1 MELCHSEGYDE
12 CHVRPIYSTLGH
24 LIAIIEKLRNEDDP
38 DPDLPRNT
46 IKLLL
51 ECESCLD
58 KMAAQGSSGIMALSQ
73 VQSRTSTSQSERESI
88 SSELDVKNSTM
99 KLKNCEQKL
108 KNFKEKNKKFLEKN
122 IELTTKNREL
132 ADNIQTI
139 TKDYNKMKEQQE
151 YSKKRIKQL
160 TQQINQEKMTN
171 GELEIRLQEMENLKL
186 ELTVQNKAVTA
197 LRLVCAEKDRRIELL
212 QHRKKKKRQNRNA
225 EKSSRGV
232 KETFFGYEEDSI
244 DSSET
249 SSILSQGTISDEEL
263 CDELSREE
271 IEKNYQR
278 LMKEHLELQRLHNI
292 LQRYCGSS
300 TMDPERHFKTC
311 KQLESDLFDAT
322 LSIENLRTQIKES
335 KEESSKRKTE
345 VKDLRRSERQLNEK
359 KNELLLENSR
369 LKDELVEAYEKI
381 DDLEF
386 RIVEIES
393 QNPNPDSY
401 HESGVLETILEE
413 PGEVDINMD
422 SNIENMDKDKL
433 VQHVQGLEQ
442 TANELQQKV
451 ITLQQE
457 KETMETK
464 LKHHG
469 TLEEREQME
478 VMEAKVQEV
487 EEDGGE
493 ASPRHRAGSFDSNY
507 SSRDMSNTSLDL
519 SGEANLSFMSNTDH
533 SNAFAENCVDF
544 ETLSR
549 ETNSTLSRIFD
560 TQNMSSSDLSQL
572 KIHLNMLSQEVCKMH
587 AGNVSLKNELH
598 NSSVRQ
604 EELEQDENK
613 LVQIM
618 TLYKSL
624 QDQVNQFDVTE
635 KQLREKLKLTENSL
649 AELEQSESQL
659 RERTLKAEE
668 KEHSARRQTH
678 EYLSKIGEL
687 KEIILDKDMVES
699 KLSEKVTI
707 LGKAELIST
716 EKIKE
721 LEARNNELKQ
731 RLDLKEEFEA
741 DVTFEKNLNDTISE
755 LQSENDSLTMRCSE
769 LEENEEIL
777 RINWEKSA
785 QEHINRIQSLED
797 KIESLE
803 FSNIELKS
811 KLEEQDTEA
820 DAHRPS
826 LALELSEVDQSK
838 GDSQINQT
846 IEFLLHRINNL
857 ESTLSSLEEA
867 KNTKIESLQEQI
879 AKLKENEI
887 RLSETVS
894 EMEREEKELKSQ
906 LQFNQG
912 KRYSNDAVVQ
922 YEGKIHELHRSQE
935 NLLEHLDSM
944 EDHESNLKERM
955 REMEEKYER
964 KIEHLEKEIANYIEQ
979 EQVFTEKISE
989 FEKFE
994 TEMMEK
1000 LDAADEENQQLAEEN
1015 RQLIDKVL
1023 KTNHLDTELVESETS
1038 GINGQ
1043 TEMIDQLNNELS
1055 EIKTE
1060 KCRVDELLQRTETEL
1075 QQVQLENDDLN
1086 ERLIE
1091 LDSSEQECLEKLH
1104 KYEHQGAE
1112 LTHLRKKVD
1121 VLEDAEIKLM
1131 DRVTELE
1138 EIEQGLRAQL
1148 DNNNK
1153 DVQLGDQET
1162 DTNDLNDN
1170 IPSLLTE
1177 IPLND
1182 TCVEEFC
1189 VKSLA
1194 VISESKT
1201 DHLRCDKQTDTIDLM
1216 DVRCDGSNSPGKVT
1230 GLFERL
1236 QDLENENTSLT
1247 EKLSSLT
1254 STDKQVRQLSE
1265 KIKML
1270 EGSEDKLMERVMELE
1285 EIEDRVKGE
1294 LKRAKAAENRLG
1306 EVEQEL
1312 SDVQKTMED
1321 MEYKV
1326 ESLELE
1332 NNTLRNELNSSG
1344 VSQVHSEANIEKIL
1358 ELEHAKAYLTK
1369 ERDNLL
1375 LHLSEE
1381 KTKALKADNDLK
1393 ELQNK
1398 FNEIQTKLDET
1409 EISEKSLK
1417 ENLNSLEKEKEKLLD
1432 TVDDLEHKVKTSEED
1447 IEQFDLLKDKLDE
1460 KIQRLENEL
1469 AQVEESEFALK
1480 KDNIEVHKLND
1491 QLTQGNKDLEGQL
1504 EETRNKLRVT
1514 EDAKTETESKLEN
1527 SEKSNLELQSNLES
1541 VQKSKDEIEKT
1552 IKDAI
1557 ESKKTAE
1564 RKMEFAEISRQQME
1578 NKLKEMDKLYEEVQS
1593 NLENSK
1599 KTILSLKR
1607 KSLTAETSGM
1617 EFQLKVEKANKAK
1630 NDAEKQLE
1638 IVRKSNSYLQSKV
1651 MKGSGSRFSSDNNQ
1665 NSVESIHTDTCMTCG
1680 SNLKLPKQLSTFQG
1694 GLDDLVQDYRDQLEL
1709 DTSSSTDCT
1718 LPSHLMTL
1726 DEPFQVIM
1734 KDLMTCKLCIQT
1746 RITGLQEQEKSL
1758 RDANKLLENHYK
1770 SEIEELNKSIA
1781 TVQKDKVTLQ
1791 EELSV
1796 LEEKPQ
1802 ESCQKLEEKLP
1813 QNVETVD
1820 SSSQT
1825 DTSDENQVRE
1835 PLTMTGEM
1843 EEPEDILRQ
1852 RIMEL
1857 EKLEK
1862 HLKKQV
1868 SDLEND
1874 REELHDIARKD
1885 KALIH
1890 EQNVKIRELQ
1900 LAEKTLKVQV
1910 SSYEASENKL
1920 YKKVGE
1926 LENEISKMED
1936 RISDLEILEMRLKE
1950 LVRKYKLD
1958 EEVWLSKSVNLET
1971 SVSELTVSE
1980 YNLKKQLES
1989 VQKEKLS
1996 YSEKSEYLALR
2007 LKELENAEAN
2017 LVQRMK
2023 DQENKEKAL
2032 NQRLGELE
2040 SSGSSTEAQAMELHN
2055 SNIVLTQQLN
2065 QAIQENGALVHQT
2078 SQLQSQLIMLDQQCV
2093 SLHEAY
2099 SQLKEE
2105 KHVLEKSEKDLEG
2118 RVKAKRLSGVDIEEQ
2133 LHKLEENEKTLKEKI
2148 STLQRSENRLKYKV
2162 QQIESLDSQELSE
2175 VSESKIPHKL
2185 EECQQRLV
2193 ILRKQNIHL
2202 KSRLLEYQDL
2212 ASSKSVVKLPQREY
2226 KQMEACVA
2234 LIEHT
2239 EAQLHKVEQLNA
2251 QLQQRVDQ
2259 LLQGKQAPE
2268 TEEEMKILKERL
2280 KQNEVHLQIFRQLAI
2295 DGQWDEILPILNS
2308 VNLIKGYRPVES
2320 AGLPTEGRKTVTS
2333 MAGQPLEELT
2343 KQMVSTDLHMAR
2355 YPDDQSDDSMVDEYI
2370 TPSKRGTDQSKP
2382 TAEEKRKL
2390 INDLISHLDKDSDDL
2405 DSSIEEIHWK
2415 KVESLLPVK
2424 SQERKW
2430 ITVGQATSLHSSKPG
2445 DTRNKEEE
2453 LVLSLELPSESEG
2466 MTQNGTDS
2474 NTSSPV
2480 LKRRKFLSADGTDK
2494 LKSHS
2499 GQHHTMPPS
2508 TVSKTPDS
2516 LSYYLPS
2523 SEHNSG
2529 DDMHGFV
2536 EEIKSHAAPINYA
2549 APRTGSLHDSG
2560 HVTAS
2565 TGRGT
2570 SLRERIMEIGKTLE
2584 KKAAP
2589 NSEISDE
2596 EESLFTWK
2604 TKAYEARRNF
2614 DNAEKEMKHSKDEIN
2629 KLEKELEEKCRHIE
2643 ILEAFVEMLQKIL
2656 CNKENKKDR
2665 EVLNEIEVEVHRMKE
2680 KLTDQVTGSTGSDV
2694 TTQLKRK
2701 DRELQAKRNE
2711 VDSLLVELRQW
2722 QEECRTIEDMRVNAL
2737 EALHCLEQEV
2747 SETHTSEKH
2756 LKQDYN
2762 NLHEQLQFMD
2772 SEARSLKVERD
2783 QLRFEIIQLKEKAK
2797 NFSHLDFEKNSL
2809 DDKMQSVSRLLDCK
2823 TETVNNQMKEVKELK
2838 VSIISLEEEKYH
2850 LQRKLRDYVNIQT
2863 RISTLETNK
2872 EDLTKNIAILK
2883 ARISHLSQKCKEKD
2897 SLLRR
2902 LKDEFCQ
2909 GSGKSSALLEELK
2922 VMESYM
2928 DKQDNE
2934 SPSMLSNGKV
2944 PDQNDRHLISEQ
2956 FVQGEIPKNP
2966 HFTVVSDYDPSMFS
2980 KSNSPRLELQL
2991 KKGDN
2996 VLITGPLDDRGYF
3009 EAEVNGK
3016 VGLVPAAYLG
3026 RAPVNGH
3033 HFPIAN
3039 DRRWQQYDKPPN
3051 HLDTS
3056 PENIVQMYGQLV
3068 KQGKSGCS
3076 SPKFNGLRKTTGQNI
3091 KQVTVV
3097 PDPPQDFQAVE
3108 TERGIT
3114 LSWKPPATPVT
3125 GYKIFVDGKLH
3136 RHLTKASIT
3145 RLVLHSISMDRDHIF
3160 GIESVC
3166 DRQVSEII
3174 DIFYGDNDSREDR
3187 VLTSHEFIKL
3197 HQRQYL
3203 GIYDY
3208 DPQKQSPRADTSQ
3221 ELAFS
3226 AGDSI
3231 TIYGEERRD
3240 GYFYGC
3246 VDGHYGLVPSYFV
3259 EEIPK
3264 TNRQKFNVDSHKYNT
3279 R

>member
-24 LIAIIEKLRNEDDP
+24 LIAIIEKLRKEDDP

-73 VQSRTSTSQSERESI
+73 VQSRTSSSQSERESI

-122 IELTTKNREL
+122 IELTSKNREL
-132 ADNIQTI
+132 TDNIQAI

-171 GELEIRLQEMENLKL
+171 GELEIRLQEMEKLKL
-186 ELTVQNKAVTA
+186 ELTVQDKAVTA

-212 QHRKKKKRQNRNA
+212 QHRKKKKRLYRNV

-249 SSILSQGTISDEEL
+249 SSILSQSTISDEEL

-292 LQRYCGSS
+292 LQKYCGSN

-311 KQLESDLFDAT
+311 KQLESDLFDAM
-322 LSIENLRTQIKES
+322 LNIENLRTQIKET
-335 KEESSKRKTE
+335 KEESSKLKTE
-345 VKDLRRSERQLNEK
+345 VKDIRRSERQLNEK
-359 KNELLLENSR
+359 KNELISENCR
-369 LKDELVEAYEKI
+369 LKDELVETYEKI

-393 QNPNPDSY
+393 QNPIPDSY

-422 SNIENMDKDKL
+422 SNSTIENMDKDKL
-433 VQHVQGLEQ
+433 VQHVQSLEQ

-469 TLEEREQME
+469 SLEEREQME
-478 VMEAKVQEV
+478 VMEA
-487 EEDGGE
+487 
-493 ASPRHRAGSFDSNY
+493 
-507 SSRDMSNTSLDL
+507 
-519 SGEANLSFMSNTDH
+519 
-533 SNAFAENCVDF
+533 
-544 ETLSR
+544 
-549 ETNSTLSRIFD
+549 
-560 TQNMSSSDLSQL
+560 
-572 KIHLNMLSQEVCKMH
+572 
-587 AGNVSLKNELH
+587 
-598 NSSVRQ
+598 
-604 EELEQDENK
+604 
-613 LVQIM
+613 
-618 TLYKSL
+618 
-624 QDQVNQFDVTE
+624 
-635 KQLREKLKLTENSL
+635 
-649 AELEQSESQL
+649 
-659 RERTLKAEE
+659 
-668 KEHSARRQTH
+668 
-678 EYLSKIGEL
+678 
-687 KEIILDKDMVES
+687 
-699 KLSEKVTI
+699 KVTI

-755 LQSENDSLTMRCSE
+755 LQTENDSLTMRCSE

-777 RINWEKSA
+777 RNNWEKSA
-785 QEHINRIQSLED
+785 QEHINRIQSLEE

-803 FSNIELKS
+803 SSNIELKS

-826 LALELSEVDQSK
+826 LAIELSEVDQSK
-838 GDSQINQT
+838 DDSQINQT

-894 EMEREEKELKSQ
+894 EMEREEKELKCQ

-944 EDHESNLKERM
+944 EDHESDLKERM

-964 KIEHLEKEIANYIEQ
+964 KIDHLEKEIANYIEQ
-979 EQVFTEKISE
+979 EQIFTEKICE

-1023 KTNHLDTELVESETS
+1023 KTSQPDRELEESETS

-1060 KCRVDELLQRTETEL
+1060 KCRIDELLQRTETEL
-1075 QQVQLENDDLN
+1075 QQVQSENDDLN

-1153 DVQLGDQET
+1153 DVQLCVHDQET

-1170 IPSLLTE
+1170 IPSLSTEGE

-1189 VKSLA
+1189 VKSQAL
-1194 VISESKT
+1194 ISESKT

-1216 DVRCDGSNSPGKVT
+1216 DVKSDGSNSPGKVT

-1294 LKRAKAAENRLG
+1294 LRRAKAAENRLA

-1312 SDVQKTMED
+1312 SEVQSTMED
-1321 MEYKV
+1321 MENKV

-1344 VSQVHSEANIEKIL
+1344 VSQVHSEANFEKIL
-1358 ELEHAKAYLTK
+1358 ELEHAKADLTK
-1369 ERDNLL
+1369 EKDSLL

-1409 EISEKSLK
+1409 ENSEKSLK
-1417 ENLNSLEKEKEKLLD
+1417 DNLNSLEKEKEKLLD
-1432 TVDDLEHKVKTSEED
+1432 TVDDLEHKVQTSEED
-1447 IEQFDLLKDKLDE
+1447 IDQFDMLKDKLED

-1480 KDNIEVHKLND
+1480 KDNIEVHKLNE
-1491 QLTQGNKDLEGQL
+1491 QLTQGNKDLEGRL

-1527 SEKSNLELQSNLES
+1527 SEKSNVELQSNLES

-1578 NKLKEMDKLYEEVQS
+1578 SKLKEMDQLYEEVQS

-1607 KSLTAETSGM
+1607 KSLTAETSSM

-1630 NDAEKQLE
+1630 SDAEKQLE

-1651 MKGSGSRFSSDNNQ
+1651 MKGSGSRLSSDNNQ

-1709 DTSSSTDCT
+1709 DTSSSTDCI

-1734 KDLMTCKLCIQT
+1734 KDLMTCKLCIVN
-1746 RITGLQEQEKSL
+1746 RISGLQEQDKSL

-1770 SEIEELNKSIA
+1770 SEIEELNKSIS

-1796 LEEKPQ
+1796 LEKKNQ
-1802 ESCQKLEEKLP
+1802 EFHQRPEQKLT
-1813 QNVETVD
+1813 QNVDTED

-1825 DTSDENQVRE
+1825 NNSDEDQARE
-1835 PLTMTGEM
+1835 PLTMTGEI
-1843 EEPEDILRQ
+1843 EKPEDILRQ

-1868 SDLEND
+1868 ADLESD
-1874 REELHDIARKD
+1874 REELHDITRKD

-1900 LAEKTLKVQV
+1900 LAEKMLKVQV
-1910 SSYEASENKL
+1910 SNYEASENKL

-1958 EEVWLSKSVNLET
+1958 EEVWLSKSANLET

-1980 YNLKKQLES
+1980 YNLKKQLEN

-2023 DQENKEKAL
+2023 DQENKEKAM

-2040 SSGSSTEAQAMELHN
+2040 SSGSSTEAQAVELHN

-2105 KHVLEKSEKDLEG
+2105 KHVLEKSEKDLESK
-2118 RVKAKRLSGVDIEEQ
+2118 VKAKRLSGVDIEEQ
-2133 LHKLEENEKTLKEKI
+2133 LHKLEENEKMLKEKI

-2162 QQIESLDSQELSE
+2162 QQIESFDSQELSE

-2202 KSRLLEYQDL
+2202 KSRLLEYQNL
-2212 ASSKSVVKLPQREY
+2212 ASSKSVVKLPQKEY
-2226 KQMEACVA
+2226 KQMEARVA

-2239 EAQLHKVEQLNA
+2239 EAQLHNVEQLNA
-2251 QLQQRVDQ
+2251 QLQQRNDQ

-2308 VNLIKGYRPVES
+2308 VNLIKGYRTVES
-2320 AGLPTEGRKTVTS
+2320 AGLQTEGRKTVTS
-2333 MAGQPLEELT
+2333 MAGQPLEELA
-2343 KQMVSTDLHMAR
+2343 KQMVNTDLHMAR
-2355 YPDDQSDDSMVDEYI
+2355 YPDDQSDDSMVDEYRYI
-2370 TPSKRGTDQSKP
+2370 TPVEKSCAELEITEDGHFILLNQNKRGTDQSKP

-2430 ITVGQATSLHSSKPG
+2430 ITVGQATSLHSSRPG
-2445 DTRNKEEE
+2445 DTRNREEE
-2453 LVLSLELPSESEG
+2453 LVLGLELPSESEG

-2480 LKRRKFLSADGTDK
+2480 LKRRKFLSADSTDMV
-2494 LKSHS
+2494 KSHS
-2499 GQHHTMPPS
+2499 GQHHMMPPS

-2523 SEHNSG
+2523 SEQNSG

-2536 EEIKSHAAPINYA
+2536 EEIKSHAAPVNYA
-2549 APRTGSLHDSG
+2549 APRSSSLHDSG

-2570 SLRERIMEIGKTLE
+2570 SLRERILEIGKTLE
-2584 KKAAP
+2584 KKVAP
-2589 NSEISDE
+2589 YSEISDE

-2614 DNAEKEMKHSKDEIN
+2614 DNAEKEVKHSKDEIN
-2629 KLEKELEEKCRHIE
+2629 KLEKELEEKCRYIE
-2643 ILEAFVEMLQKIL
+2643 ILEAFVEVLQNLL
-2656 CNKENKKDR
+2656 CNKENKNDK
-2665 EVLNEIEVEVHRMKE
+2665 EVLNGIEVEVHRMKQ
-2680 KLTDQVTGSTGSDV
+2680 KLTDQVTHSTGSDV
-2694 TTQLKRK
+2694 TTELKRK
-2701 DRELQAKRNE
+2701 ERELQAKRNE

-2737 EALHCLEQEV
+2737 ESLHCLEQEV

-2762 NLHEQLQFMD
+2762 QLHEQ
-2772 SEARSLKVERD
+2772 
-2783 QLRFEIIQLKEKAK
+2783 
-2797 NFSHLDFEKNSL
+2797 
-2809 DDKMQSVSRLLDCK
+2809 
-2823 TETVNNQMKEVKELK
+2823 
-2838 VSIISLEEEKYH
+2838 
-2850 LQRKLRDYVNIQT
+2850 
-2863 RISTLETNK
+2863 ISTLETNK

-2883 ARISHLSQKCKEKD
+2883 ARISHLTQKCKEKD

-2922 VMESYM
+2922 VMESFM
-2928 DKQDNE
+2928 DKQDYD
-2934 SPSMLSNGKV
+2934 SPSMLSNGKP

-2966 HFTVVSDYDPSMFS
+2966 HFTVVSDYDPSLFS

-3026 RAPVNGH
+3026 RPPVNGH
-3033 HFPIAN
+3033 HFPTAK
-3039 DRRWQQYDKPPN
+3039 DRRWQQYEKPPN

-3068 KQGKSGCS
+3068 KQGKSGYS

-3091 KQVTVV
+3091 NQAV

-3174 DIFYGDNDSREDR
+3174 DIFYGDNDSKEDR

-3246 VDGHYGLVPSYFV
+3246 VDGQYGLVPSYFV

>member
-1 MELCHSEGYDE
+1 
-12 CHVRPIYSTLGH
+12 
-24 LIAIIEKLRNEDDP
+24 
-38 DPDLPRNT
+38 
-46 IKLLL
+46 
-51 ECESCLD
+51 
-58 KMAAQGSSGIMALSQ
+58 
-73 VQSRTSTSQSERESI
+73 
-88 SSELDVKNSTM
+88 
-99 KLKNCEQKL
+99 
-108 KNFKEKNKKFLEKN
+108 
-122 IELTTKNREL
+122 
-132 ADNIQTI
+132 
-139 TKDYNKMKEQQE
+139 
-151 YSKKRIKQL
+151 
-160 TQQINQEKMTN
+160 
-171 GELEIRLQEMENLKL
+171 
-186 ELTVQNKAVTA
+186 
-197 LRLVCAEKDRRIELL
+197 
-212 QHRKKKKRQNRNA
+212 
-225 EKSSRGV
+225 
-232 KETFFGYEEDSI
+232 
-244 DSSET
+244 
-249 SSILSQGTISDEEL
+249 
-263 CDELSREE
+263 
-271 IEKNYQR
+271 
-278 LMKEHLELQRLHNI
+278 MKEHLELQRLHNI

-322 LSIENLRTQIKES
+322 LNIENLRTQIKES
-335 KEESSKRKTE
+335 KEKTSKLKTE

-359 KNELLLENSR
+359 KNELLSENSR

-422 SNIENMDKDKL
+422 SNSTIENMDKDKL

-487 EEDGGE
+487 NEDGGE

-519 SGEANLSFMSNTDH
+519 SGEANFPFMSNSEH
-533 SNAFAENCVDF
+533 GNAFADNCVDF

-572 KIHLNMLSQEVCKMH
+572 KLHLNMLSQEVCKMH
-587 AGNVSLKNELH
+587 AGNVSLRNELH

-618 TLYKSL
+618 TLYKTL

-668 KEHSARRQTH
+668 KEHSARRQAH

-721 LEARNNELKQ
+721 LETRNNELKQ

-777 RINWEKSA
+777 RNNWEKSA

-979 EQVFTEKISE
+979 EQEFIEKISE

-1023 KTNHLDTELVESETS
+1023 KPNHLHSDLEESETS

-1060 KCRVDELLQRTETEL
+1060 KCQVDELLQRTKTEL

-1153 DVQLGDQET
+1153 DVQLGVHDQET

-1170 IPSLLTE
+1170 IPSLSTEGE

-1182 TCVEEFC
+1182 TCVQEFC

-1201 DHLRCDKQTDTIDLM
+1201 DHLPCDKQTDTIDLM
-1216 DVRCDGSNSPGKVT
+1216 DIRCDGSNSPGKVT

-1332 NNTLRNELNSSG
+1332 NSTLRNELNSSG

-1358 ELEHAKAYLTK
+1358 ELEHAKANLTK

-1375 LHLSEE
+1375 LQLSEE

-1491 QLTQGNKDLEGQL
+1491 QLTQGNKNLEGQL

-1541 VQKSKDEIEKT
+1541 VQQSKDEIEKT
-1552 IKDAI
+1552 IKDAV

-1651 MKGSGSRFSSDNNQ
+1651 MKGSGSRLGSDNNR

-1709 DTSSSTDCT
+1709 HTSPSTDCT

-1726 DEPFQVIM
+1726 DEPFQVII
-1734 KDLMTCKLCIQT
+1734 KDLMTCKLCIQN
-1746 RITGLQEQEKSL
+1746 RISGLQEQDKSL

-1796 LEEKPQ
+1796 LEEKKQ
-1802 ESCQKLEEKLP
+1802 DSCQSPEEKLP
-1813 QNVETVD
+1813 HNVETVD

-1825 DTSDENQVRE
+1825 DTSDENQVKE

-1843 EEPEDILRQ
+1843 EKPEDILRQ

-2040 SSGSSTEAQAMELHN
+2040 SSGSSTEAQAVELHN

-2118 RVKAKRLSGVDIEEQ
+2118 KVKAKRLSGVDIEEQ

-2148 STLQRSENRLKYKV
+2148 STLQRSENRLKCKV
-2162 QQIESLDSQELSE
+2162 QQIESFDSQELSE

-2202 KSRLLEYQDL
+2202 KSRLLEYQNL

-2226 KQMEACVA
+2226 KQMEARVA

-2239 EAQLHKVEQLNA
+2239 EAQLHNVEQLNA
-2251 QLQQRVDQ
+2251 QLQRRVDQ

-2308 VNLIKGYRPVES
+2308 VNLIKGYRPVKS
-2320 AGLPTEGRKTVTS
+2320 AGLQTEGRKTVTS

-2453 LVLSLELPSESEG
+2453 LVLGLELPSESEG

-2480 LKRRKFLSADGTDK
+2480 LKRRKFLSADSTDM

-2536 EEIKSHAAPINYA
+2536 EEIKSHAAPVNYA
-2549 APRTGSLHDSG
+2549 APRSSSLHDSG

-2589 NSEISDE
+2589 YSEISDE

-2614 DNAEKEMKHSKDEIN
+2614 DNAEKEVKHSKDEIN
-2629 KLEKELEEKCRHIE
+2629 KLEKELEEKCRYIE
-2643 ILEAFVEMLQKIL
+2643 ILEAFVEMLQNLL

-2680 KLTDQVTGSTGSDV
+2680 KLTDQVTRSTGSDV

-2762 NLHEQLQFMD
+2762 NLHEQ
-2772 SEARSLKVERD
+2772 
-2783 QLRFEIIQLKEKAK
+2783 
-2797 NFSHLDFEKNSL
+2797 
-2809 DDKMQSVSRLLDCK
+2809 
-2823 TETVNNQMKEVKELK
+2823 
-2838 VSIISLEEEKYH
+2838 
-2850 LQRKLRDYVNIQT
+2850 
-2863 RISTLETNK
+2863 ISTLETNK

-2928 DKQDNE
+2928 DKQDND

-2956 FVQGEIPKNP
+2956 FVQGEIPKNQ
-2966 HFTVVSDYDPSMFS
+2966 HFIVVSDYDPSMFS

-3026 RAPVNGH
+3026 RPPVNGH
-3033 HFPIAN
+3033 HFPTAN
-3039 DRRWQQYDKPPN
+3039 DRRWQQYEKPPN
-3051 HLDTS
+3051 HLNTS

-3091 KQVTVV
+3091 KQVV

-3174 DIFYGDNDSREDR
+3174 DIFYGDNDSKEDR

-3246 VDGHYGLVPSYFV
+3246 VDGQYGLVPSYFV

>member
-1 MELCHSEGYDE
+1 
-12 CHVRPIYSTLGH
+12 
-24 LIAIIEKLRNEDDP
+24 
-38 DPDLPRNT
+38 
-46 IKLLL
+46 
-51 ECESCLD
+51 
-58 KMAAQGSSGIMALSQ
+58 
-73 VQSRTSTSQSERESI
+73 
-88 SSELDVKNSTM
+88 
-99 KLKNCEQKL
+99 
-108 KNFKEKNKKFLEKN
+108 
-122 IELTTKNREL
+122 
-132 ADNIQTI
+132 
-139 TKDYNKMKEQQE
+139 
-151 YSKKRIKQL
+151 
-160 TQQINQEKMTN
+160 
-171 GELEIRLQEMENLKL
+171 
-186 ELTVQNKAVTA
+186 
-197 LRLVCAEKDRRIELL
+197 
-212 QHRKKKKRQNRNA
+212 
-225 EKSSRGV
+225 
-232 KETFFGYEEDSI
+232 
-244 DSSET
+244 
-249 SSILSQGTISDEEL
+249 
-263 CDELSREE
+263 
-271 IEKNYQR
+271 
-278 LMKEHLELQRLHNI
+278 
-292 LQRYCGSS
+292 
-300 TMDPERHFKTC
+300 
-311 KQLESDLFDAT
+311 
-322 LSIENLRTQIKES
+322 
-335 KEESSKRKTE
+335 
-345 VKDLRRSERQLNEK
+345 
-359 KNELLLENSR
+359 
-369 LKDELVEAYEKI
+369 
-381 DDLEF
+381 
-386 RIVEIES
+386 
-393 QNPNPDSY
+393 
-401 HESGVLETILEE
+401 
-413 PGEVDINMD
+413 MD

-478 VMEAKVQEV
+478 VMEA
-487 EEDGGE
+487 
-493 ASPRHRAGSFDSNY
+493 
-507 SSRDMSNTSLDL
+507 
-519 SGEANLSFMSNTDH
+519 
-533 SNAFAENCVDF
+533 
-544 ETLSR
+544 
-549 ETNSTLSRIFD
+549 
-560 TQNMSSSDLSQL
+560 
-572 KIHLNMLSQEVCKMH
+572 
-587 AGNVSLKNELH
+587 
-598 NSSVRQ
+598 
-604 EELEQDENK
+604 
-613 LVQIM
+613 
-618 TLYKSL
+618 
-624 QDQVNQFDVTE
+624 
-635 KQLREKLKLTENSL
+635 
-649 AELEQSESQL
+649 
-659 RERTLKAEE
+659 
-668 KEHSARRQTH
+668 
-678 EYLSKIGEL
+678 
-687 KEIILDKDMVES
+687 
-699 KLSEKVTI
+699 KVTI

-2370 TPSKRGTDQSKP
+2370 TPVELSCAELEVTEDGHFILLNQSKRGTDQSKP